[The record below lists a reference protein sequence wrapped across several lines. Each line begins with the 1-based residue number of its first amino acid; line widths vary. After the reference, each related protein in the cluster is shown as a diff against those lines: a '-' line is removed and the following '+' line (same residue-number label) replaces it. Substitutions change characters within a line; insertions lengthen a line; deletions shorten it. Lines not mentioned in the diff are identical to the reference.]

1 MVCLMCTLD
10 AHAQH
15 ELYSAAEDSFELDA
29 LTPAE
34 LTEDNLYASLVP
46 LVQCSASPA
55 EAFAFEQLQLHERHG
70 SSPVPEDAAADS
82 AAATPAAAAAAAAAS
97 ALPPDD
103 DDDAHD
109 DDEDTEDDDAW
120 VEVTAAEAPLPAALA
135 GVRLECALDFAPCVT
150 VAAASPPLP
159 VLDAVRAAA
168 AAAAAAAA
176 SSRDSSAAP
185 S

>member
-82 AAATPAAAAAAAAAS
+82 ATATPAAATAAS
-97 ALPPDD
+97 ALPT
-103 DDDAHD
+103 DDDAYE

-168 AAAAAAAA
+168 AAAAAA

>member
-70 SSPVPEDAAADS
+70 SSPVPEDAADS
-82 AAATPAAAAAAAAAS
+82 AVATPAAAAAAAAAS

-103 DDDAHD
+103 DDAH

-168 AAAAAAAA
+168 AAAAAA

>member
-82 AAATPAAAAAAAAAS
+82 ATATPAAAAAAAAAS

-109 DDEDTEDDDAW
+109 DEATEDDDAW

-168 AAAAAAAA
+168 AAAAA
-176 SSRDSSAAP
+176 STRDSSAAP

>member
-82 AAATPAAAAAAAAAS
+82 ATATPAAAAAAAAAS

-103 DDDAHD
+103 DDDAH

-168 AAAAAAAA
+168 AAAAA
-176 SSRDSSAAP
+176 STRDSCAAP

>member
-82 AAATPAAAAAAAAAS
+82 ATATPAAAAAAAAAS

-103 DDDAHD
+103 DDDAH

-150 VAAASPPLP
+150 VAATEPPLP

-168 AAAAAAAA
+168 AAAAA
-176 SSRDSSAAP
+176 STRDSSAAP